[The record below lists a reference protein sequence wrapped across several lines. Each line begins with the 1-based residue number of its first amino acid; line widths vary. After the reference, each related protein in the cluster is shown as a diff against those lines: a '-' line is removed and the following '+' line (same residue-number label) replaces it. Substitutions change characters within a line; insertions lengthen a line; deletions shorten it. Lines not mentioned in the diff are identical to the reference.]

1 MMELSK
7 ETIRQE
13 IKYKVFYMDMP
24 LLYDWIYK
32 YSFFQESYKPRI
44 VNSLYF
50 DTPNYDFASSNM
62 SGESK
67 RIKLRSR
74 WYSDL
79 KTKFLDSF
87 TSKSQLFTF
96 EVKRKINSVSDKL
109 NLGTITYDKEEDYL
123 SRVSSIQES
132 FESIAINQPTLAAF
146 SLISTI
152 FTNYERE
159 YYELKSDNNIRLTID
174 KNISYCNSKAP
185 SDLLMLA
192 KDYVIVE
199 LKFNPDSRKKINS
212 LMKNFPFRQVRSSK
226 FLSTLAQIHRVS
238 Y

>member
-1 MMELSK
+1 MELS
-7 ETIRQE
+7 EDSIRQE
-13 IKYKVFYMDMP
+13 IKYKVFFIDVP
-24 LLYDWIYK
+24 KLYDWLYRL
-32 YSFFQESYKPRI
+32 SFFQETYSPRM

-50 DTPNYDFASSNM
+50 DTANYDFASSNM

-67 RIKLRSR
+67 RIKVRAR
-74 WYSDL
+74 WYSELDEN
-79 KTKFLDSF
+79 FLDGFLSD
-87 TSKSQLFTF
+87 SKVFNF
-96 EVKRKINSVSDKL
+96 EVKRKINSLSDKINIGEIKFDKKDGFL
-109 NLGTITYDKEEDYL
+109 CRVETIQNELSSVCNNYL
-123 SRVSSIQES
+123 TLSS
-132 FESIAINQPTLAAF
+132 LK
-146 SLISTI
+146 LLSTV

-174 KNISYCNSKAP
+174 KNISYCNSNIP

-199 LKFNPDSRKKINS
+199 LKFNPKSRNKVNT

-226 FLSTLAQIHRVS
+226 FLSALAQIQRVS

>member
-1 MMELSK
+1 MKLS
-7 ETIRQE
+7 EDSIRQE
-13 IKYKVFYMDMP
+13 IKYKVFFMDIP
-24 LLYDWIYK
+24 KLYDWLYRH
-32 YSFFQESYKPRI
+32 SFFQESYSPRM

-67 RIKLRSR
+67 RIKVRAR
-74 WYSDL
+74 WYGEL
-79 KTKFLDSF
+79 NKKFLDNFLSN
-87 TSKSQLFTF
+87 SQLFIF

-109 NLGTITYDKEEDYL
+109 NIGEVTYEKKESYA
-123 SRVSSIQES
+123 SRINSIQKSLET
-132 FESIAINQPTLAAF
+132 IVRDQPSLSAF
-146 SLISTI
+146 NLLGTI

-159 YYELKSDNNIRLTID
+159 YYELKSDNNIRLTVD
-174 KNISYCNSKAP
+174 KNISYCNSKTP

-199 LKFNPDSRKKINS
+199 LKFDPESRKKVNT

-226 FLSTLAQIHRVS
+226 FLSSLAQIQRVS

>member
-1 MMELSK
+1 MKLSK
-7 ETIRQE
+7 DSVRQE
-13 IKYKVFYMDMP
+13 IKYKVFFMDVP
-24 LLYDWIYK
+24 KLYDWLYRH
-32 YSFFQESYKPRI
+32 SFFQESYSPRM

-62 SGESK
+62 SGESE
-67 RIKLRSR
+67 RIKIRAR
-74 WYSDL
+74 WYGELD
-79 KTKFLDSF
+79 KKFLDTFLSNP
-87 TSKSQLFTF
+87 QLFIF

-109 NLGTITYDKEEDYL
+109 NIGEVTYKKKESYV
-123 SRVSSIQES
+123 SRVNSIQKSLET
-132 FESIAINQPTLAAF
+132 IVRNQPTLSAF
-146 SLISTI
+146 NLLSTV

-174 KNISYCNSKAP
+174 KNISYCNSKTP

-199 LKFNPDSRKKINS
+199 LKFNPKSRKKVNT

-226 FLSTLAQIHRVS
+226 FLSTLAQIQRVS

>member
-1 MMELSK
+1 MELSK

-24 LLYDWIYK
+24 KLYDWLYK
-32 YSFFQESYKPRI
+32 HSFFQESYEPRI

-79 KTKFLDSF
+79 KTNFLDSF
-87 TSKSQLFTF
+87 LLKSQLFTF

-109 NLGTITYDKEEDYL
+109 NIGKVTYDKEEDYL

-132 FESIAINQPTLAAF
+132 FESIAMNQPALAGF

-159 YYELKSDNNIRLTID
+159 YYELKSDNSIRLTVD
-174 KNISYCNSKAP
+174 KNISYCNSKTP

-199 LKFNPDSRKKINS
+199 LKFNPDSRKKINL

>member
-1 MMELSK
+1 MELS
-7 ETIRQE
+7 EDSIRQE
-13 IKYKVFYMDMP
+13 IKYKVFFIDVP
-24 LLYDWIYK
+24 KLYDWLYRL
-32 YSFFQESYKPRI
+32 SFFQETYSPRM

-50 DTPNYDFASSNM
+50 DTSNYNFASSNM

-67 RIKLRSR
+67 RIKVRAR
-74 WYSDL
+74 WYSELDEN
-79 KTKFLDSF
+79 FLDGFLSD
-87 TSKSQLFTF
+87 SKVFNF
-96 EVKRKINSVSDKL
+96 EVKRKINSLSDKL
-109 NLGTITYDKEEDYL
+109 NIGEIKFDKKNDFLCRIETIQNELSSVCDNYL
-123 SRVSSIQES
+123 TLSS
-132 FESIAINQPTLAAF
+132 LK
-146 SLISTI
+146 LLSTV

-174 KNISYCNSKAP
+174 KNISYCNSNIP

-199 LKFNPDSRKKINS
+199 LKFNPKSRNKVNT

-226 FLSTLAQIHRVS
+226 FLSALAQIQRVS

>member
-1 MMELSK
+1 MNLSK

-13 IKYKVFYMDMP
+13 IKYKVFFMDIP
-24 LLYDWIYK
+24 KLYDWLYG
-32 YSFFQESYKPRI
+32 YSMFQESYSPRM

-67 RIKLRSR
+67 RIKVRTR
-74 WYSDL
+74 WYGELDRN
-79 KTKFLDSF
+79 FLDTFLSE
-87 TSKSQLFTF
+87 SQEFTF
-96 EVKRKINSVSDKL
+96 EVKRKVNSVSDKL
-109 NLGTITYDKEEDYL
+109 NIGKVTYKKEEDYL
-123 SRVSSIQES
+123 CRINSIQS
-132 FESIAINQPTLAAF
+132 SLESIIKNQPSLAAF
-146 SLISTI
+146 NLLSTI

-159 YYELKSDNNIRLTID
+159 YFELKSDSQIRMTID
-174 KNISYCNSKAP
+174 KNISYCDSKSP

-199 LKFNPDSRKKINS
+199 LKFNPKSRKKVNL
-212 LMKNFPFRQVRSSK
+212 LMKDFPFRQVRSSK
-226 FLSTLAQIHRVS
+226 FLATLAQIQRVS

>member
-1 MMELSK
+1 MKLS
-7 ETIRQE
+7 EDSIRQE
-13 IKYKVFYMDMP
+13 IKYKVFFMDMP
-24 LLYDWIYK
+24 KLYDWLYR
-32 YSFFQESYKPRI
+32 YSFFQESYSPRM

-62 SGESK
+62 SGESE
-67 RIKLRSR
+67 RIKVRAR
-74 WYSDL
+74 WYGELD
-79 KTKFLDSF
+79 KKFLDSF
-87 TSKSQLFTF
+87 LSNSQQFIF

-109 NLGTITYDKEEDYL
+109 NIGEVTYENKENYV
-123 SRVSSIQES
+123 SRVNSIQKSLET
-132 FESIAINQPTLAAF
+132 IVRNQPALSAF
-146 SLISTI
+146 NLLSTI

-174 KNISYCNSKAP
+174 KNISYCNSKTP

-199 LKFNPDSRKKINS
+199 LKFNPKSRKKVNT
-212 LMKNFPFRQVRSSK
+212 LMKDFPFRQVRSSK
-226 FLSTLAQIHRVS
+226 FLSTLAQIQRVS

>member
-1 MMELSK
+1 MELSK

-24 LLYDWIYK
+24 KLYDWLYK
-32 YSFFQESYKPRI
+32 HSFFQESYEPRI

-79 KTKFLDSF
+79 KTNFLDSF
-87 TSKSQLFTF
+87 LLKSQLFTF

-109 NLGTITYDKEEDYL
+109 NIGKVTYDKEEDYL

-132 FESIAINQPTLAAF
+132 FESIAMNQPALAAF

-159 YYELKSDNNIRLTID
+159 YYELKSDNSIRLTVD
-174 KNISYCNSKAP
+174 KNISYCNSKTP

-199 LKFNPDSRKKINS
+199 LKFNPDSRKKINL

>member
-1 MMELSK
+1 MKLS
-7 ETIRQE
+7 EDSIRQE
-13 IKYKVFYMDMP
+13 IKYKVFFMDVP
-24 LLYDWIYK
+24 RLYDWLYRH
-32 YSFFQESYKPRI
+32 SFFQESYIPRM

-67 RIKLRSR
+67 RIKVRAR
-74 WYSDL
+74 WYGELD
-79 KTKFLDSF
+79 KKFLDSF
-87 TSKSQLFTF
+87 LSNSQIFTF
-96 EVKRKINSVSDKL
+96 EIKRKINSVSDKL
-109 NLGTITYDKEEDYL
+109 NIGEVTYENSENYL
-123 SRVSSIQES
+123 SRVNSIQKSLES
-132 FESIAINQPTLAAF
+132 LVKNQPTLSAF
-146 SLISTI
+146 NLLSTI

-159 YYELKSDNNIRLTID
+159 YYELKSDKNIRLTID
-174 KNISYCNSKAP
+174 KNISYCNSKTP

-199 LKFNPDSRKKINS
+199 LKFNPKSRKKVNT

-226 FLSTLAQIHRVS
+226 FLSTLAQIQRVS

>member
-1 MMELSK
+1 MKLS
-7 ETIRQE
+7 EDSIRQE
-13 IKYKVFYMDMP
+13 IKYKVFFMDVP
-24 LLYDWIYK
+24 ILYDWLYRQ
-32 YSFFQESYKPRI
+32 SFFQESYSPRM

-67 RIKLRSR
+67 RIKVRAR
-74 WYSDL
+74 WYEKLD
-79 KTKFLDSF
+79 KKFLDSF
-87 TSKSQLFTF
+87 LSTPQLFIF
-96 EVKRKINSVSDKL
+96 EVKRKINSISDKL
-109 NLGTITYDKEEDYL
+109 NIGEVTYEKKESYI
-123 SRVSSIQES
+123 SRVNSIQKSLET
-132 FESIAINQPTLAAF
+132 IVRNQPTLSAF
-146 SLISTI
+146 NLLGTI

-174 KNISYCNSKAP
+174 KNISYCNSKIP
-185 SDLLMLA
+185 SGLLMLA

-199 LKFNPDSRKKINS
+199 LKFNPKSRKKVNT

-226 FLSTLAQIHRVS
+226 FLSSLAQIQRVS

>member
-1 MMELSK
+1 MKLS
-7 ETIRQE
+7 EDSIRQE
-13 IKYKVFYMDMP
+13 IKYKVFFMDVP
-24 LLYDWIYK
+24 ILYDWLYRQ
-32 YSFFQESYKPRI
+32 SFFQESYSPRM

-50 DTPNYDFASSNM
+50 DTPNYNFASSNM

-67 RIKLRSR
+67 RIKVRAR
-74 WYSDL
+74 WYEKLD
-79 KTKFLDSF
+79 KKFLDSF
-87 TSKSQLFTF
+87 LTTPQLFIF
-96 EVKRKINSVSDKL
+96 EVKRKINSISDKL
-109 NLGTITYDKEEDYL
+109 NIGEVTYEKKESYI
-123 SRVSSIQES
+123 SRVNSIQKSLET
-132 FESIAINQPTLAAF
+132 IVRNQPTLSAF
-146 SLISTI
+146 NLLGTI

-174 KNISYCNSKAP
+174 KNISYCNSNTP

-199 LKFNPDSRKKINS
+199 LKFNPKSRKKVNT

-226 FLSTLAQIHRVS
+226 FLSSLAQIQRVS

>member
-1 MMELSK
+1 MKLS
-7 ETIRQE
+7 EDSIRQE
-13 IKYKVFYMDMP
+13 IKYKVFFMDIP
-24 LLYDWIYK
+24 KLYDWLYRD
-32 YSFFQESYKPRI
+32 SFFQESYSPRM

-62 SGESK
+62 SGESE
-67 RIKLRSR
+67 RIKVRAR
-74 WYSDL
+74 WYGELD
-79 KTKFLDSF
+79 KKFLDSF
-87 TSKSQLFTF
+87 LSNSQQFIF

-109 NLGTITYDKEEDYL
+109 NIGQVTYENKENYV
-123 SRVSSIQES
+123 SRVNSIQES
-132 FESIAINQPTLAAF
+132 LEKIARNQPALSAF
-146 SLISTI
+146 NLLSTI

-174 KNISYCNSKAP
+174 KDISYCSSKTP
-185 SDLLMLA
+185 SDILMLA

-199 LKFNPDSRKKINS
+199 LKFNPKSRKKINT

-226 FLSTLAQIHRVS
+226 FLSSLTQIQRVS

>member
-1 MMELSK
+1 MKLS
-7 ETIRQE
+7 EDSIRQE
-13 IKYKVFYMDMP
+13 IKYKVFFMDVP
-24 LLYDWIYK
+24 ILYDWLYRQ
-32 YSFFQESYKPRI
+32 SFFQESYSPRM

-50 DTPNYDFASSNM
+50 DTPNYNFASSNM

-67 RIKLRSR
+67 RIKVRAR
-74 WYSDL
+74 WYEKLD
-79 KTKFLDSF
+79 KKFLDSF
-87 TSKSQLFTF
+87 LSTPQLFIF
-96 EVKRKINSVSDKL
+96 EVKRKINSISDKL
-109 NLGTITYDKEEDYL
+109 NIGEVTYEKKESYI
-123 SRVSSIQES
+123 SRVNSIQKSLET
-132 FESIAINQPTLAAF
+132 IVRNQPTLSAF
-146 SLISTI
+146 NLLGTI

-174 KNISYCNSKAP
+174 KNISYCNSNTP

-199 LKFNPDSRKKINS
+199 LKFNPKSRKKVNT

-226 FLSTLAQIHRVS
+226 FLSSLAQIQRVS